1 MFEPIE
7 SEIDE
12 LQLAISLPELDSVVN
27 GTLLPFEALTASS
40 LSDSIFDALFVSGT
54 FAEQSKELSQVC
66 VDKRIELVVLEN
78 PTNDLTVIHDVVIN
92 LVDKLFSD
100 EMPNNIDLADL
111 RLLNQYSDHLLA
123 FNHKCAAINY
133 MSTQKLGVVMGG
145 VYLAHG
151 QTDLDEY
158 ENTNQDLIHHIPE
171 TGFLCSSYHS
181 LGRSECTILIG
192 IKRLGETQ

>member
-27 GTLLPFEALTASS
+27 GTLLSFDALTASS

-123 FNHKCAAINY
+123 FNN
-133 MSTQKLGVVMGG
+133 
-145 VYLAHG
+145 
-151 QTDLDEY
+151 
-158 ENTNQDLIHHIPE
+158 
-171 TGFLCSSYHS
+171 
-181 LGRSECTILIG
+181 
-192 IKRLGETQ
+192 